1 MKEINKLSDGTCN
14 ELSLMSL
21 QADLSSNDTLYY
33 GQAMKAK
40 DSEDFKAA
48 MKKEVNDLY
57 KADVFEVI
65 PLKDKPKE
73 RKLIRFI
80 WSFRRKRSPIG
91 LLIKHKARLCI
102 HGGMQEK
109 GIDYFNT
116 FVPIVNWNT
125 VHFLLIQ
132 SIMNG

>member
-1 MKEINKLSDGTCN
+1 
-14 ELSLMSL
+14 
-21 QADLSSNDTLYY
+21 
-33 GQAMKAK
+33 MKAK

-65 PLKDKPKE
+65 PLKDKLKE
-73 RKLIRFI
+73 YKLIRFI
-80 WSFRRKRSPIG
+80 WSFRRKRSLIG

-102 HGGMQEK
+102 HVGMQEK
-109 GIDYFNT
+109 GVNYFNT
-116 FVPIVNWNT
+116 FVPVANWNT
-125 VHFLLIQ
+125 VRFLLTQ